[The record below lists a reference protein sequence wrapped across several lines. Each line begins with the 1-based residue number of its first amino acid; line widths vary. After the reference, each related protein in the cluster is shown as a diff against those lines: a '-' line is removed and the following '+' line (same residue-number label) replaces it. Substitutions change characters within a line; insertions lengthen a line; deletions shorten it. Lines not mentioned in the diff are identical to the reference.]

1 MSISDFIN
9 DPFGAAGNAMAD
21 LAPDSVRET
30 VHEAKETV
38 QGVAESA
45 TNPSMP
51 DAGAMTQAYADGH
64 TETTLAD
71 GTFVEKHANHTDTI
85 GADGTRT
92 TTFADGSFSTVNPD
106 GSIVEGV
113 ADQATHGAVGSHPD
127 IGTAGDFT
135 DSSFDLGSYADEH
148 GIAGPD
154 LKSASGIIVDD
165 KENWDTNVPTEQSQP
180 YIGSASSG
188 TVHPDPYADGT
199 PQPMTVG
206 EQAQGYGAGGPL
218 EGADVPGDIFG
229 DAGTLGEVTAPE
241 SYSLGENTFG
251 GMVDT
256 TDQIIHPDPYAPP
269 EPPNYEVEIG
279 PAQVIDPED
288 GTVGQQAQGVGA
300 DGPWGTSD
308 YGGSA
313 ANDASGTGAEGV
325 YDDGTQGP
333 NWTAD
338 PNAGT
343 EGPATPDYGP
353 GATGQL
359 AGAEGEAAVEDYGI
373 F

>member
-9 DPFGAAGNAMAD
+9 DPFGAAGKAMAD

-45 TNPSMP
+45 TNPSIP
-51 DAGAMTQAYADGH
+51 EPGAMTQSYADGH

-71 GTFVEKHANHTDTI
+71 GTFIEKHANHTDTI
-85 GADGTRT
+85 GADGSRT
-92 TTFADGSFSTVNPD
+92 TTFSDGSFSTVNPD

-113 ADQATHGAVGSHPD
+113 ADQATHR
-127 IGTAGDFT
+127 TAGDFT
-135 DSSFDLGSYADEH
+135 DSNFDLKSYADEH

-154 LKSASGIIVDD
+154 LKSASGIILDD
-165 KENWDTNVPTEQSQP
+165 KENWDTNGPTEQSQP
-180 YIGSASSG
+180 DLGSASSG
-188 TVHPDPYADGT
+188 IVHPDPYADGT
-199 PQPMTVG
+199 AQPLTVG

-218 EGADVPGDIFG
+218 DGADGPGDMFG
-229 DAGTLGEVTAPE
+229 DAGTLGEVSAPE
-241 SYSLGENTFG
+241 SYGLGENSFG
-251 GMVDT
+251 GIDT
-256 TDQIIHPDPYAPP
+256 ADQIIHPDPYATP

-288 GTVGQQAQGVGA
+288 GTVGHQAQGVGA

-325 YDDGTQGP
+325 YDDGTEGP

-343 EGPATPDYGP
+343 DGPATPDYGP

-359 AGAEGEAAVEDYGI
+359 AGAEGEATGVDDFGI